1 MNAIDIYRGKGVY
14 GAVAI
19 GKASV
24 FRRQQT
30 KVQRVIVDDPA
41 NELVRIAA
49 GKQLAIAQLKAIY
62 EKALKDVGEAN
73 AGIFEIHMMMLEDDD
88 YNESIRNMIETQ
100 RVNAEFAVSVTSDYF
115 AEMFAVMD
123 DAYMQARAV
132 DVRDISNRLIACL
145 TGGSTVTE
153 DRKSVV

>member
-1 MNAIDIYRGKGVY
+1 MDIFHGKGVY

-24 FRRQQT
+24 FKRQQT
-30 KVQRVIVDDPA
+30 KVQHVIVDDPA

-88 YNESIRNMIETQ
+88 YNE
-100 RVNAEFAVSVTSDYF
+100 
-115 AEMFAVMD
+115 
-123 DAYMQARAV
+123 
-132 DVRDISNRLIACL
+132 
-145 TGGSTVTE
+145 
-153 DRKSVV
+153 